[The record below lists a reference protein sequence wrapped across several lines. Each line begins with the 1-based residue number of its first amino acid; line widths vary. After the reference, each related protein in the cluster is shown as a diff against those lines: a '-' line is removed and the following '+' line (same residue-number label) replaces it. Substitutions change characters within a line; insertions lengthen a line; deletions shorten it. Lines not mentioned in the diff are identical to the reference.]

1 MIEARG
7 DKTNSDFL
15 SDKSTDGDPEVMD
28 LYLELRNLARSA
40 ISSHPYQTL
49 NTTAIVHEAWLK
61 LHGRDNQWNSREHFV
76 GTAALAMR
84 QILVDYAR
92 YRTAEMRDHR
102 KQVEI
107 FEADGCESATADQ
120 VLALDQALN
129 SLEQLDE
136 KMSRLVMLRFF
147 AGLGLDEAAACLHVS
162 PRTASR
168 LWTRARAFL
177 RSNLQS

>member
-1 MIEARG
+1 MTDSASHKSIE
-7 DKTNSDFL
+7 DFL
-15 SDKSTDGDPEVMD
+15 SEAPAEGDPGSME
-28 LYLELRNLARSA
+28 LYLELRNLARRA
-40 ISSHPYQTL
+40 ISNHPYQTL

-61 LHGRDNQWNSREHFV
+61 LQSRDVEWNSREHFV

-92 YRTAEMRDHR
+92 YRTADMRDHR

-107 FEADGCESATADQ
+107 FEVDGGESATAEQ
-120 VLALDQALN
+120 MLALDQALT
-129 SLEQLDE
+129 SLEKLDE
-136 KMSRLVMLRFF
+136 KMTRLVMLRFF
-147 AGLGLDEAAACLHVS
+147 AGLGLDEAAACLEVS

-177 RSNLQS
+177 KTNLNS